1 MHRQRSFT
9 LWMVTAALAQ
19 PLTAHAAAGA
29 AAAAMRSLPH
39 VEWSK
44 HATIYEVNIRQYTP
58 EGTFAAFEKHL
69 PRLRQMGVEILW
81 LMPVQPIGA
90 LNRKGTLGSYYSIR
104 DYTAINPEFGTLADF
119 RHLVQATHAAGMH
132 LILDWVANHTAFD
145 HPWVQAHP
153 DWYQKN
159 AGGEIGGYE
168 YDNGTEIEHWSDVV
182 GLDYRQR
189 ALWPAMIE
197 AMAFWVQD
205 MDVDGFRCDVAMR
218 VPTPF
223 WQAARAALDRI
234 KPVFMLAEAEDPGL
248 HDRAF
253 DMTYDWGLDRV
264 LLRIAKGR
272 AGARDLTAYL
282 ADRGRRY
289 PADGYLMT
297 FTSNHDMNS
306 WNGSDTERYG
316 DGFKAFAALAATL
329 PGMPLIYGGQ
339 EGVLDK
345 RLKFFEKDA
354 IDWKGYPL
362 EDFYTELVRLKRA
375 NRALWNG
382 SSGGV
387 LEPLSTGNDAV
398 FAFRRSRRGNTVTVE
413 VNLSAGSQ
421 AFRIGAGPQ
430 RSLAPWG
437 YSISVRRP
445 PPAARAARPT
455 SAAERAS
462 ATMPPG

>member
-1 MHRQRSFT
+1 MHRQRIFT
-9 LWMVTAALAQ
+9 LWMATAALAQ
-19 PLTAHAAAGA
+19 PLTALAAPGA
-29 AAAAMRSLPH
+29 ESADALRSLPH
-39 VEWSK
+39 VEWSES
-44 HATIYEVNIRQYTP
+44 ATIYEVNIRQYTP

-90 LNRKGTLGSYYSIR
+90 VNRKGPLGSYYSIR

-145 HPWVQAHP
+145 HPWVRAHP

-159 AGGEIGGYE
+159 ARGEIGGYE

-189 ALWPAMIE
+189 GLWPAMIE
-197 AMAFWVQD
+197 AMEFWVRD

-264 LLRIAKGR
+264 LLRIAKGN
-272 AGARDLTAYL
+272 GDARDLAAYL

-297 FTSNHDMNS
+297 FTTNHDQNS

-316 DGFKAFAALAATL
+316 DAFKAFAVLAATL
-329 PGMPLIYGGQ
+329 PGC
-339 EGVLDK
+339 
-345 RLKFFEKDA
+345 R
-354 IDWKGYPL
+354 
-362 EDFYTELVRLKRA
+362 
-375 NRALWNG
+375 
-382 SSGGV
+382 
-387 LEPLSTGNDAV
+387 
-398 FAFRRSRRGNTVTVE
+398 
-413 VNLSAGSQ
+413 
-421 AFRIGAGPQ
+421 
-430 RSLAPWG
+430 
-437 YSISVRRP
+437 
-445 PPAARAARPT
+445 
-455 SAAERAS
+455 
-462 ATMPPG
+462 